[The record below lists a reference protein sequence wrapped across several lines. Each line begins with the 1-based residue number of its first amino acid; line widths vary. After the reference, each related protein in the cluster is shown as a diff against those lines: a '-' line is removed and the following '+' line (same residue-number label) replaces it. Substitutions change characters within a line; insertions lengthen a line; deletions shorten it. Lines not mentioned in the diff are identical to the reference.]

1 MARKR
6 DPRRDEAFEL
16 YKQNDGQ
23 IANRKIA
30 ELLNVPEKTI
40 SGWKSKD
47 KWASQ
52 LNGVLQKD
60 KRSTPKN
67 KGSTLERK
75 KTSESIMNDGTEDIT
90 DVLEYYGI
98 NEQQRRFADN
108 YIESANIYQS
118 AIKAGYSESYSN
130 SLGYKLLGNIGIK
143 NYIDDRMRVLAHG
156 KVATQQ
162 EILQGLTRIF
172 NRQES
177 EHQVVTLRS
186 KEEKW
191 VPVGEDK
198 QLKKQTVETE
208 EPKIVAYPTKVSDVI
223 KAGESLLKR
232 LDLLGNDEGST
243 GITII
248 DEWSGNDE

>member
-1 MARKR
+1 MEKWELAYKDYQEGMKYKEIAAKHGVSINTVKSWKTRK
-6 DPRRDEAFEL
+6 
-16 YKQNDGQ
+16 
-23 IANRKIA
+23 
-30 ELLNVPEKTI
+30 
-40 SGWKSKD
+40 WKE
-47 KWASQ
+47 Q
-52 LNGVLQKD
+52 EQ
-60 KRSTPKN
+60 N
-67 KGSTLERK
+67 KGAPRK
-75 KTSESIMNDGTEDIT
+75 KKSVHTKQEKGAHKEQAQLVIENDGTEDIT

-232 LDLLGNDEGST
+232 LDLLGNDEGSA

-248 DEWSGNDE
+248 DEWSGSDE